1 MGSKRK
7 DQGSEYDLPCL
18 LGRGGADAGR
28 ISARDLT
35 SPACRG
41 GGPPQ
46 GGGGVAVVW
55 NCLPSGAQCA
65 PRDRV
70 RASACVGTSIAC
82 PAFGTNA
89 ICRRQ
94 IQPGFIIISGF
105 DNAPGR
111 IALSGNCSPP
121 ANRGVEGAAPY
132 RRVQAGNGG
141 RQSAV
146 PTGGRKRE
154 TADGRVPPPTDGC
167 KRETADGRVP
177 SLQAGAS
184 LPPVTSYLLLLTCY
198 RCCLLCRADTPWV
211 CCHPD
216 STHRSA
222 RSLRRGRRC
231 DP

>member
-1 MGSKRK
+1 MRTRRAGSGIG
-7 DQGSEYDLPCL
+7 DQGS
-18 LGRGGADAGR
+18 
-28 ISARDLT
+28 
-35 SPACRG
+35 
-41 GGPPQ
+41 GP
-46 GGGGVAVVW
+46 G
-55 NCLPSGAQCA
+55 SGAQCA

-154 TADGRVPPPTDGC
+154 TADGRVP
-167 KRETADGRVP
+167 

-222 RSLRRGRRC
+222 QSLRRGRRC